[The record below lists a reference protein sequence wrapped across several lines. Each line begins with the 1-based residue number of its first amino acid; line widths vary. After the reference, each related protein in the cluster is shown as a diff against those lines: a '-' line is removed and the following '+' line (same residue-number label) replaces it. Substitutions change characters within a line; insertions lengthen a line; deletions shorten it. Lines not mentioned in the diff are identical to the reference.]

1 MSSSIHK
8 PIFHEKSKLQVW
20 YKVMQVD
27 VMKMDF
33 GHFHVVLAIKS

>member
-1 MSSSIHK
+1 
-8 PIFHEKSKLQVW
+8 LVQGDAGW

-33 GHFHVVLAIKS
+33 GHFHVVLALKS